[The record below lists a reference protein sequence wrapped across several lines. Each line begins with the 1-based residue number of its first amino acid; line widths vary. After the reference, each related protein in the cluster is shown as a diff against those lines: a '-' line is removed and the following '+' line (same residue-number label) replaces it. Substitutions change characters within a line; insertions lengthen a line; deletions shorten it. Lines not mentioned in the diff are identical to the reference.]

1 MNQVPNV
8 RLNDGV
14 EIPQF
19 GFGVFQ
25 VPPDETAPTV
35 RAAFDAGYRHID
47 TAQMYGNEEGV
58 GQALAESGLS
68 RDEVF
73 LTTKLNNDGHGYDTA
88 IRRLDESLKRLGT
101 DHVDLYLIHWPRPRE
116 DRYVDTW
123 RGFEKAAA
131 EGKAR
136 AIGVSNFTVANLERL
151 AAETGTVPAVN
162 QVELHPRFTQD
173 ELRAYHAQHGIATE
187 AWSPIGQGQG
197 LLDDPLLGELAGK
210 YGKSRRPGRAAL
222 ARAAGQHRL
231 PEVDA
236 PRAHE
241 GEHRRL
247 RLRAGRRRRR
257 GDQRPERRRPPRPGP
272 RPLRLIPARSR
283 PRVCG
288 ASRTLPRESDVRG
301 ASRTPPD
308 ACDGPAPGLPP

>member
-1 MNQVPNV
+1 M
-8 RLNDGV
+8 

-25 VPPDETAPTV
+25 VPPDETAATV

-136 AIGVSNFTVANLERL
+136 AIGVSNFTVANLKRL
-151 AAETGTVPAVN
+151 AAETETVPAVN

-210 YGKSRRPGRAAL
+210 YGKSPA
-222 ARAAGQHRL
+222 Q
-231 PEVDA
+231 VV
-236 PRAHE
+236 
-241 GEHRRL
+241 L
-247 RLRAGRRRRR
+247 RWHVQLGNIVFPKSMH
-257 GDQRPERRRPPRPGP
+257 PERMRENIDVFDFELADDDVAAISGLNVDGRLGP
-272 RPLRLIPARSR
+272 
-283 PRVCG
+283 
-288 ASRTLPRESDVRG
+288 D
-301 ASRTPPD
+301 PD
-308 ACDGPAPGLPP
+308 RFG